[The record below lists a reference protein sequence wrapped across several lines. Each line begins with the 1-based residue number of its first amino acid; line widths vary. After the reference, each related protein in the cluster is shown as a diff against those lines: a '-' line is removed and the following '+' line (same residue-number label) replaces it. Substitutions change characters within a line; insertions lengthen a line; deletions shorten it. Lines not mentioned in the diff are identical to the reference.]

1 MVARV
6 VREFGGIRVDTTDW
20 PVFVFELPVF
30 ALADS
35 DIVLAFAYIEQIWRE
50 CQRNREKCS
59 LITDA
64 SRPQA
69 LPPASQRKI
78 AGDWAKG
85 TAELQKIV
93 SVGGACVTPS
103 SIIRG
108 IITAILWIYKP
119 ETPVAFFA
127 TRDEA
132 MLQAIQWLDEA
143 GVKLPPRLREL
154 RAVLKTKPRAR
165 QSSGIGWRP

>member
-1 MVARV
+1 MVARL

-20 PVFVFELPVF
+20 PVFVFELPELQ
-30 ALADS
+30 LADS
-35 DIVLAFAYIEQIWRE
+35 DIHLAFAYVEQIWRE
-50 CQRNREKCS
+50 CQKDREKCS
-59 LITDA
+59 LVMDA
-64 SRPQA
+64 ARQQA
-69 LPPASQRKI
+69 LPPASQRKL
-78 AGDWAKG
+78 AADWAKG
-85 TAELQKIV
+85 TAGLQKIV

-108 IITAILWIYKP
+108 VITAILWIYKP

-132 MLQAIQWLDEA
+132 KLQAIQWLDEA

-154 RAVLKTKPRAR
+154 RELLKTKPRAR
-165 QSSGIGWRP
+165 QSSGIGWP

>member
-1 MVARV
+1 MVARI

-20 PVFVFELPVF
+20 PMFVFELPEFRLV
-30 ALADS
+30 DS
-35 DIVLAFAYIEQIWRE
+35 DINLAFAHIEQIWRE
-50 CQRNREKCS
+50 CQKDHEKCC
-59 LITDA
+59 LIMDA
-64 SRPQA
+64 ARTQA
-69 LPPASQRKI
+69 LPPASQRKL
-78 AGDWAKG
+78 AADWAKS
-85 TAELQKIV
+85 TAGLQKVV

-132 MLQAIQWLDEA
+132 KLQAIEWLDEA
-143 GVKLPPRLREL
+143 GVRLPPRLREL
-154 RAVLKTKPRAR
+154 RQALKTKHRER
-165 QSSGIGWRP
+165 QSSGLGWRP